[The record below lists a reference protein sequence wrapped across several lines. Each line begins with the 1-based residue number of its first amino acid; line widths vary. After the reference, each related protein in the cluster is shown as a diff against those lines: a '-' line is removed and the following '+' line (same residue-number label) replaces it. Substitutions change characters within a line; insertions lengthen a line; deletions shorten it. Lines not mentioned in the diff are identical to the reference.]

1 MSGTSPRFDVGG
13 GIRQGCPALPY
24 LFLLVAQ
31 RLANHIKSSSV
42 KGIDLM
48 GREVVV
54 TQLADYTTLF
64 LKDENQI
71 SALDEIN
78 EFSEASGLCLN
89 INKCELMSI
98 KECSKSSICGIPIK
112 NEVTYLGIIITKDP
126 QKQTSLNLIPVIQ
139 KTQKSKTSGSYGIS
153 HSQREF

>member
-1 MSGTSPRFDVGG
+1 MHVTLQTSTNHKKSAV
-13 GIRQGCPALPY
+13 CPTELKSSQHV

-48 GREVVV
+48 GREVVI
-54 TQLADYTTLF
+54 TQLADNTTVF

-98 KECSKSSICGIPIK
+98 KECSKSSICDIPIK
-112 NEVTYLGIIITKDP
+112 NEVNNNYEGPTKTDFL
-126 QKQTSLNLIPVIQ
+126 KFNSCYTEN
-139 KTQKSKTSGSYGIS
+139 SKK
-153 HSQREF
+153 